1 MKHLAYIIASTHSVA
16 VLYIYWNYKG
26 MLLMIPVFNTGQVS
40 IKIKDK
46 TKSHT

>member
-16 VLYIYWNYKG
+16 VLYIYWNYEWNVADDPSVNK
-26 MLLMIPVFNTGQVS
+26 GQVS
-40 IKIKDK
+40 VKIKDK